1 MTTIIHV
8 TDANFEEAVVQS
20 DRTVLVDFWAPW
32 CGPCKTVAPLL
43 EDIADEFSEQ
53 LTVAK
58 VNVDDSPEIT
68 AKMRIRGIPTL
79 ALFQDGDVI
88 AQQSSNCYIDAR
100 HRLVANLD
108 GHELA
113 IVETSD
119 AILIAK
125 RNQSQAINT

>member
-88 AQQSSNCYIDAR
+88 AQHAGAGS
-100 HRLVANLD
+100 L
-108 GHELA
+108 
-113 IVETSD
+113 
-119 AILIAK
+119 
-125 RNQSQAINT
+125 SQ